1 MSNHAVEVEAE
12 AGAAAEAAAEAN
24 VATARQV
31 ADKVVAALG
40 AARPS
45 FSVLASDTPFLDLIA
60 DLIGQLVPVLIG
72 CFGSAAGAARE
83 LKNPRLL
90 TRVRL
95 RMEVRNRLDDRR
107 SFALLGEPIV
117 EALLSVGKTAT
128 AAELSALGA

>member
-1 MSNHAVEVEAE
+1 MSDQVVEELAAAVEAE
-12 AGAAAEAAAEAN
+12 AAT
-24 VATARQV
+24 VTARQM

-45 FSVLASDTPFLDLIA
+45 FSALASDTPFLDLIA

-72 CFGSAAGAARE
+72 CFGGAAGAARE

-95 RMEVRNRLDDRR
+95 RMTVRDRLDDRR
-107 SFALLGEPIV
+107 AFALLGEPIV
-117 EALLSVGKTAT
+117 DALLGVGKTVTPADL
-128 AAELSALGA
+128 AALSA

>member
-1 MSNHAVEVEAE
+1 MSDHAAAEVVPTVEAAVEVEA
-12 AGAAAEAAAEAN
+12 AAT
-24 VATARQV
+24 VTARQM

-40 AARPS
+40 KARPS

-95 RMEVRNRLDDRR
+95 RMEVRSRLDDRR
-107 SFALLGEPIV
+107 SFSLLGEPVV
-117 EALLSVGKTAT
+117 EALLAVGKTAT
-128 AAELSALGA
+128 AAELSALSA